1 MPCLRAAALLSLLLA
16 LAGCG
21 GGDAGSDDSGTAA
34 ALDAQVAASSTL
46 KAAAP
51 AARPTLTAAAQ
62 LGKAIFHDT
71 SLSASGRMSCATCHA
86 AELGHASPFSTPAAM
101 GGAGLDRPGMRTPP
115 SLRYLRFD
123 GPFDAADG
131 KRPFGGFFWDGR
143 ASTLKKQARGPLL
156 NPDEMANRDAAD
168 VIAKLAAAPYA
179 PRFREVFGA
188 DIFSDP
194 DLAFKRMTLA
204 LQRYQLE
211 DPVFAPFTSKFDEV
225 NAGRATFTP
234 QEANGLALFNR
245 ADKGNC
251 AQCHVSTKPANAPGA
266 LFTDFGYDNLGV
278 PRNPEI
284 AANADPAFFDRGL
297 CGDTRTD
304 LAARTDLCGS
314 FKVPTLR
321 NVALRKHF
329 FHNGVF
335 QTLEQVIRF
344 YARRDTSPEL
354 FYPLDASG
362 NPVLYDDLPRSL
374 RANVTT
380 QLPFGRTAGGRAALT
395 HSEIADV
402 AAFLRTL
409 TDGYA
414 P

>member
-1 MPCLRAAALLSLLLA
+1 M
-16 LAGCG
+16 
-21 GGDAGSDDSGTAA
+21 
-34 ALDAQVAASSTL
+34 
-46 KAAAP
+46 
-51 AARPTLTAAAQ
+51 
-62 LGKAIFHDT
+62 
-71 SLSASGRMSCATCHA
+71 
-86 AELGHASPFSTPAAM
+86 
-101 GGAGLDRPGMRTPP
+101 
-115 SLRYLRFD
+115 
-123 GPFDAADG
+123 
-131 KRPFGGFFWDGR
+131 
-143 ASTLKKQARGPLL
+143 
-156 NPDEMANRDAAD
+156 
-168 VIAKLAAAPYA
+168 
-179 PRFREVFGA
+179 
-188 DIFSDP
+188 
-194 DLAFKRMTLA
+194 
-204 LQRYQLE
+204 
-211 DPVFAPFTSKFDEV
+211 
-225 NAGRATFTP
+225 
-234 QEANGLALFNR
+234 
-245 ADKGNC
+245 
-251 AQCHVSTKPANAPGA
+251 
-266 LFTDFGYDNLGV
+266 

-335 QTLEQVIRF
+335 ETLEQVIRF

-362 NPVLYDDLPRSL
+362 NPVLYDDLPKSL

-380 QLPFGRTAGGRAALT
+380 QQPFGRTAGGRPALT